1 MQPSEL
7 RVGSYA
13 QYGGQLVY
21 IIAVHIDGYV
31 EIEYS
36 DGSTKSANSYE
47 LSPAGDITNFKK
59 TDNP

>member
-47 LSPAGDITNFKK
+47 LSPAG
-59 TDNP
+59 